1 LSQTALEGQA
11 YALVR
16 NGIDAFTPGN
26 YDVAEC
32 RAFIATPDGGDCLRT
47 GCRARLA
54 CPIGQDHI
62 YEASQAEF
70 HMQSFLK
77 SK

>member
-1 LSQTALEGQA
+1 MNTCP
-11 YALVR
+11 
-16 NGIDAFTPGN
+16 IDAFTPGD